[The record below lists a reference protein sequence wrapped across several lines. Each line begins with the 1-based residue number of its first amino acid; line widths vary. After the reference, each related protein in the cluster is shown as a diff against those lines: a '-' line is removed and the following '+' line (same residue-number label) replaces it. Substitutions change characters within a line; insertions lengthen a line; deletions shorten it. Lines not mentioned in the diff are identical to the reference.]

1 MKLID
6 IWTNLSVGGALSI
19 LIIAAS
25 LIEITPIKLSPL
37 KWIGKR
43 INSELEKELKET
55 TSNINKVESKL
66 DEHIAQSLRTKILSF
81 MDDILNRGMQKTR
94 SQWSEII
101 KACAEYER
109 YIEENDLVNGDATEA
124 IEFLHEEY
132 QRCLQTRN
140 FLDVKLNKN

>member
-1 MKLID
+1 MKIYD
-6 IWTNLSVGGALSI
+6 IISQLSAGSVLSI
-19 LIIAAS
+19 LVIALS
-25 LIEITPIKLSPL
+25 LIEITPIHVYPL

-43 INSELEKELKET
+43 MNADLEAELKAT
-55 TSNINKVESKL
+55 ADHIDKVEDKL

-101 KACAEYER
+101 KACSEYER
-109 YIEENDLVNGDATEA
+109 YIEENDLTNGDATEA

-132 QRCLQTRN
+132 QQCLKDRN
-140 FLDVKLNKN
+140 FLDVKVKG